1 MRTAKIRID
10 GTEYVLCFSGRTM
23 RACTQRYGDVSKIAE
38 ALDTKDTVKALDET
52 IWLLSALMD
61 AGARYCRLNGVECP
75 DPLSYDELYDRVDI
89 PDMSSLRYKV
99 METINAGKE
108 ATVVA
113 RPGKNTEATLV
124 EAPAP

>member
-1 MRTAKIRID
+1 MRTAKIGID

-23 RACTQRYGDVSKIAE
+23 RACTERYGDVSKIAE

-61 AGARYCRLNGVECP
+61 AGARYCRLNGVERP

-113 RPGKNTEATLV
+113 RPGKNAKATPA
-124 EAPAP
+124 APAP

>member
-89 PDMSSLRYKV
+89 PDISSLRYKV
-99 METINAGKE
+99 METICAGKE

>member
-1 MRTAKIRID
+1 MRTARIGID

-23 RACTQRYGDVSKIAE
+23 RACTERYGDVSKIAD
-38 ALDTKDTVKALDET
+38 ALDAKDPVKALDET

-61 AGARYCRLNGVECP
+61 AGARYCRLNGVGCP

-89 PDMSSLRYKV
+89 PDISSLRYKV
-99 METINAGKE
+99 METICAGKE

-113 RPGKNTEATLV
+113 RPGKNTEATPA

>member
-23 RACTQRYGDVSKIAE
+23 RACTERYGDVSKIAE

-124 EAPAP
+124 ETPAP

>member
-1 MRTAKIRID
+1 MRTAKIGID

-23 RACTQRYGDVSKIAE
+23 RACTERYGDVSKIAE

-61 AGARYCRLNGVECP
+61 AGARYCRLNGVQCP
-75 DPLSYDELYDRVDI
+75 NPLNCDELYDRVD
-89 PDMSSLRYKV
+89 PSDLSGLSYKIIS
-99 METINAGKE
+99 TINSGKE

-113 RPGKNTEATLV
+113 RPGKNTEATPV
-124 EAPAP
+124 APAP